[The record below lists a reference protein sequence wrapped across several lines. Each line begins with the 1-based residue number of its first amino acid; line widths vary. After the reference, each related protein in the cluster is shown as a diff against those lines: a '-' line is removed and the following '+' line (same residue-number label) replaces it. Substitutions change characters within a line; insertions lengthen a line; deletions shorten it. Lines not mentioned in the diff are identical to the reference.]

1 MRAIVAIVEVA
12 VLLWATTAQH
22 VGNLNRSV
30 TEECQ
35 ALKVQLD
42 KLWIDQTQMTQGI
55 VGGAVTETDCKQL
68 HDINVMDY
76 RTDAEQAALCSNA
89 CYNNTAYTYASMLN
103 LDCFDGQDEYE
114 VANQRLFAAIPLL
127 GLTIQNAGSNYD
139 VCSDIV
145 NKIGCCFE
153 SYKRYMSFGTSRSV
167 DEMNAMASSC
177 AAKVSNIGVPCT
189 CHPGNGFASSVKG
202 IFVCSHGTHRHS
214 VGGMIAWSCLCVA
227 SKLGLEVT
235 LMLVVVMF
243 MTFLRV

>member
-114 VANQRLFAAIPLL
+114 VANQRLFAASFQFGCQQDASEKYCVPLL

-139 VCSDIV
+139 LCSDIV

-167 DEMNAMASSC
+167 DEMNAMASTC

-202 IFVCSHGTHRHS
+202 IVVCSH
-214 VGGMIAWSCLCVA
+214 A

-243 MTFLRV
+243 MTFMRV